1 MYTGFAVV
9 GSALLLTSTLVAQA
23 AELPPVRAT
32 MERLVAELRLD
43 GAGLSVVREGAELH
57 RSVHGQFANDLA
69 IPIASASKWLC
80 VAVIM
85 SLVDEGKLDLDQP
98 VARYVKEFDRDDKSR
113 LTLRQCLS
121 CAGGVAA
128 RMQASMR
135 GWDMTKFAAV
145 AADMALREQ
154 PGAAFRYGGVGFQ
167 IAAVAAERATGKRWH
182 ELFTDRIAAPLGMED
197 TRFGTLQPVGEEAGT
212 TALPW
217 VAGGAVSTLND
228 YSRFLQM
235 LTSKGKFGGKQV
247 LSEASVQAMWRDQVP
262 ESVEVKAAGFAA
274 ENVRYGLGTW
284 IEPLGGGAFRVS
296 DPGAFGFTPWID
308 LDLQIGGVLAVRDR
322 VSRVLPHLRKVQ
334 DEVRRTVQSPIVAGH
349 DSIVGLEHG
358 GRERRYHLHV
368 PPGALGALGLPLLMV
383 LHGGGGSG
391 EQIREETGLADLGVR
406 EGFVVVF
413 PDGTGP
419 LKGRL
424 LTWNSGGMPVYASEH
439 DVDDTA
445 FLRAVVADVQ
455 RRVAI
460 DPSRVFA
467 VGHSN
472 GGMMC
477 HRLAREA
484 PDVFTG
490 IAVVSGAMNFTAAAA
505 TSPIAVLLV
514 HGSADESVNYEGGA
528 PRSSGRAG
536 ERRDASVQDAIDY
549 YLERNDLR
557 GYPETQ
563 KDGKVRT
570 DTYANTKE
578 GKPSRAPLRVIT
590 LEGGGHSWPGSAT
603 KPRVLAD
610 TPFPFDAS
618 RAILTFLAD
627 LQPERP
633 AGGTPAVPR

>member
-1 MYTGFAVV
+1 MSTGFAVL

-23 AELPPVRAT
+23 AELPPVKAT

-43 GAGLSVVREGAELH
+43 GAGLCVVREGTELH
-57 RSVHGQFANDLA
+57 RSVHGQFESDLA

-85 SLVDEGKLDLDQP
+85 SLVDSGTLDLDQP
-98 VARYVKEFDRDDKSR
+98 VARHVKEFDRDDKSR

-121 CAGGVAA
+121 CAGGVAP
-128 RMQASMR
+128 RVPASMR
-135 GWDMTKFAAV
+135 GWDMAKFAAA
-145 AADMALREQ
+145 AADMALRDQ

-182 ELFTDRIAAPLGMED
+182 ELFTDRIAAPLGMEN
-197 TRFGTLQPVGEEAGT
+197 TRFGALQPLGDEAGT

-217 VAGGAVSTLND
+217 VAGGAVSTLDD
-228 YSRFLQM
+228 YARFLQM
-235 LTSKGKFGGKQV
+235 LASKGKFAGKQV

-262 ESVEVKAAGFAA
+262 ESIEVKAAGFDAA
-274 ENVRYGLGTW
+274 NVRYGLGTW
-284 IEPLGGGAFRVS
+284 IEPLGGGASRVS
-296 DPGAFGFTPWID
+296 DPGAFGFTPWLD
-308 LDLQIGGVLAVRDR
+308 LDLQVGGVLAVRDR
-322 VSRVLPHLRKVQ
+322 TSRVLPHLRKIQ

-349 DSIVGLEHG
+349 ESTVSLEHG
-358 GRERRYHLHV
+358 GRDRRYHLHV
-368 PPGALGALGLPLLMV
+368 PPNAEGALGLPLLVV
-383 LHGGGGSG
+383 LHGDGGSG
-391 EQIREETGLADLGVR
+391 EQAREATGLADLGVR

-419 LKGRL
+419 LRGRL

-484 PDVFTG
+484 ADVFTG
-490 IAVVSGAMNFTAAAA
+490 IAVVAGAMNFTEARP
-505 TSPIAVLLV
+505 TSPIAVFLV
-514 HGSADESVNYEGGA
+514 HGSADEHVDYEGGP

-536 ERRDASVQDAIDY
+536 DRRDASVQDAIDY

-557 GYPETQ
+557 GYPESQ
-563 KDGKVRT
+563 KEGKIRT
-570 DTYANTKE
+570 DTYAVTKE
-578 GKPSRAPLRVIT
+578 GKQTRAPLRVIT

-603 KPRVLAD
+603 KPRLLAD

-618 RAILTFLAD
+618 RAILAFLAD

-633 AGGTPAVPR
+633 TGGTPAVPR